1 MFFSDFWDFFQF
13 FSDFLGGTS
22 IFLNEQPLE
31 ICHQLNFERP
41 LNCHLRPQVAQQRR
55 LRQDGTQEDDG
66 PQNVQRY
73 AQRDP
78 IRSGR
83 QDHRASAGRGHH
95 HTQHSQVHRRQF
107 RLNEQTPS
115 QAASLTIH

>member
-1 MFFSDFWDFFQF
+1 MDFSIFFGFFW
-13 FSDFLGGTS
+13 GNEY
-22 IFLNEQPLE
+22 FLNEQPLE
-31 ICHQLNFERP
+31 KCHLFQLNFERP